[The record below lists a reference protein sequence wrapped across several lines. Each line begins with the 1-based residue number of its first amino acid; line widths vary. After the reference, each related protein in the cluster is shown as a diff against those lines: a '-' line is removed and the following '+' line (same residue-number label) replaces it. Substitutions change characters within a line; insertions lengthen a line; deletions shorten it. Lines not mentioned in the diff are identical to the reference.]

1 MMEELEREYARL
13 EGCIANGVA
22 SLSDL
27 DLIEVERITQNQSR
41 DRLSSMLDAYLRVLT
56 LMTGVRISDAAQL
69 VMPVPEGSDKEQML
83 NALIAS
89 EIRRPELELYK
100 AQELEID
107 TQLDYWTAG
116 GLPQF
121 SLFIRGGY
129 GRPGLNMLDNSF
141 QPFAIGGIRLVWN
154 ISQLYSLGYGK
165 KIVNYSKEQ
174 VNSVRETFLFNTN
187 LQVQEQVAEI
197 QRYFKT
203 VEDDERIVELREKI
217 RESTAAGVENGTK
230 NASDLV
236 SEINKENAARKQL
249 IMHQINTDIMKKIR
263 WIYLLPAVAGAVLM
277 TVTSCKDTEGT
288 NDASGTFEATE
299 VMVSSE
305 ASGRILALNVH
316 EGGVLAAGQE
326 CGLVD
331 TLQLYLQKRQLE
343 AGVAAALSRR
353 RDVETQTA
361 YIREQI
367 EVNRREADRVRNL
380 IAADA
385 ANTKQLD
392 DITSAIK
399 LLETQLAA
407 TEADIAQN
415 NTIAEAE
422 AASYRAQIAQVEES
436 LRRCRISSPID
447 GTVLVKYAE
456 AGELTAAG
464 KPLFKIADLSRMNLR
479 AYITASQL
487 TAIKVGQ
494 KVRVFA
500 DSGEDGVREY
510 EGTVSWISDQS
521 EFTPKTIQ
529 TRDERA
535 NLVYAIKVSFVNDG
549 YVKIG
554 MYGDLKF

>member
-1 MMEELEREYARL
+1 M
-13 EGCIANGVA
+13 
-22 SLSDL
+22 
-27 DLIEVERITQNQSR
+27 
-41 DRLSSMLDAYLRVLT
+41 
-56 LMTGVRISDAAQL
+56 
-69 VMPVPEGSDKEQML
+69 
-83 NALIAS
+83 
-89 EIRRPELELYK
+89 
-100 AQELEID
+100 
-107 TQLDYWTAG
+107 
-116 GLPQF
+116 
-121 SLFIRGGY
+121 
-129 GRPGLNMLDNSF
+129 
-141 QPFAIGGIRLVWN
+141 
-154 ISQLYSLGYGK
+154 K
-165 KIVNYSKEQ
+165 KMKW
-174 VNSVRETFLFNTN
+174 
-187 LQVQEQVAEI
+187 
-197 QRYFKT
+197 RYF
-203 VEDDERIVELREKI
+203 
-217 RESTAAGVENGTK
+217 
-230 NASDLV
+230 
-236 SEINKENAARKQL
+236 
-249 IMHQINTDIMKKIR
+249 
-263 WIYLLPAVAGAVLM
+263 LPVLAGAVL
-277 TVTSCKDTEGT
+277 VTAVSCKDTDGS

-305 ASGRILALNVH
+305 ASGRIMVLDIH
-316 EGGVLAAGQE
+316 EGGVLKAGQG

-343 AGVAAALSRR
+343 AGVEAALSRR

-361 YIREQI
+361 YIKEQI

-392 DITSAIK
+392 DITSSIK

-422 AASYRAQIAQVEES
+422 AASYRAQIAQVDES
-436 LRRCRISSPID
+436 LRRCRITSPID

-487 TAIKVGQ
+487 TSVRIGQ

-535 NLVYAIKVSFVNDG
+535 NLVYAIKVSFINDG

>member
-1 MMEELEREYARL
+1 M
-13 EGCIANGVA
+13 
-22 SLSDL
+22 
-27 DLIEVERITQNQSR
+27 
-41 DRLSSMLDAYLRVLT
+41 
-56 LMTGVRISDAAQL
+56 
-69 VMPVPEGSDKEQML
+69 
-83 NALIAS
+83 
-89 EIRRPELELYK
+89 
-100 AQELEID
+100 
-107 TQLDYWTAG
+107 
-116 GLPQF
+116 
-121 SLFIRGGY
+121 
-129 GRPGLNMLDNSF
+129 
-141 QPFAIGGIRLVWN
+141 
-154 ISQLYSLGYGK
+154 K
-165 KIVNYSKEQ
+165 KMKW
-174 VNSVRETFLFNTN
+174 
-187 LQVQEQVAEI
+187 
-197 QRYFKT
+197 RYF
-203 VEDDERIVELREKI
+203 
-217 RESTAAGVENGTK
+217 
-230 NASDLV
+230 
-236 SEINKENAARKQL
+236 
-249 IMHQINTDIMKKIR
+249 
-263 WIYLLPAVAGAVLM
+263 LPVLAGAVL
-277 TVTSCKDTEGT
+277 VTAVSCKDTDGS

-305 ASGRILALNVH
+305 ASGRIMALDIH
-316 EGGVLAAGQE
+316 EGGVLKAGQG

-343 AGVAAALSRR
+343 AGVEAALSRR

-361 YIREQI
+361 YIKEQI

-392 DITSAIK
+392 DITSSIK

-422 AASYRAQIAQVEES
+422 AASYRAQIAQVDES
-436 LRRCRISSPID
+436 LRRCRITSPID

-487 TAIKVGQ
+487 TSVRIGQ

-529 TRDERA
+529 TRDERT
-535 NLVYAIKVSFVNDG
+535 NLVYAIKVSFINDG

>member
-1 MMEELEREYARL
+1 M
-13 EGCIANGVA
+13 
-22 SLSDL
+22 
-27 DLIEVERITQNQSR
+27 
-41 DRLSSMLDAYLRVLT
+41 
-56 LMTGVRISDAAQL
+56 
-69 VMPVPEGSDKEQML
+69 
-83 NALIAS
+83 
-89 EIRRPELELYK
+89 
-100 AQELEID
+100 
-107 TQLDYWTAG
+107 
-116 GLPQF
+116 
-121 SLFIRGGY
+121 
-129 GRPGLNMLDNSF
+129 
-141 QPFAIGGIRLVWN
+141 
-154 ISQLYSLGYGK
+154 K
-165 KIVNYSKEQ
+165 KMKW
-174 VNSVRETFLFNTN
+174 
-187 LQVQEQVAEI
+187 
-197 QRYFKT
+197 RYF
-203 VEDDERIVELREKI
+203 
-217 RESTAAGVENGTK
+217 
-230 NASDLV
+230 
-236 SEINKENAARKQL
+236 
-249 IMHQINTDIMKKIR
+249 
-263 WIYLLPAVAGAVLM
+263 LPVLAGAVL
-277 TVTSCKDTEGT
+277 VTAVSCKDTDGS

-305 ASGRILALNVH
+305 ASGRIMALDIH
-316 EGGVLAAGQE
+316 EGGVLKAGQG

-343 AGVAAALSRR
+343 AGVEAALSRR

-361 YIREQI
+361 YIKEQI

-392 DITSAIK
+392 DITSSIK

-407 TEADIAQN
+407 TEADIEQN

-422 AASYRAQIAQVEES
+422 AASYRAQIAQVDES
-436 LRRCRISSPID
+436 LRRCRITSPID

-479 AYITASQL
+479 AYITSSQL
-487 TAIKVGQ
+487 TSVRIGQ

-535 NLVYAIKVSFVNDG
+535 NLVYAIKVSFINDG

>member
-1 MMEELEREYARL
+1 M
-13 EGCIANGVA
+13 
-22 SLSDL
+22 
-27 DLIEVERITQNQSR
+27 
-41 DRLSSMLDAYLRVLT
+41 
-56 LMTGVRISDAAQL
+56 
-69 VMPVPEGSDKEQML
+69 
-83 NALIAS
+83 
-89 EIRRPELELYK
+89 
-100 AQELEID
+100 
-107 TQLDYWTAG
+107 
-116 GLPQF
+116 
-121 SLFIRGGY
+121 
-129 GRPGLNMLDNSF
+129 
-141 QPFAIGGIRLVWN
+141 
-154 ISQLYSLGYGK
+154 K
-165 KIVNYSKEQ
+165 KMKW
-174 VNSVRETFLFNTN
+174 
-187 LQVQEQVAEI
+187 
-197 QRYFKT
+197 RYF
-203 VEDDERIVELREKI
+203 
-217 RESTAAGVENGTK
+217 
-230 NASDLV
+230 
-236 SEINKENAARKQL
+236 
-249 IMHQINTDIMKKIR
+249 
-263 WIYLLPAVAGAVLM
+263 LPVLAGAVL
-277 TVTSCKDTEGT
+277 VTAVSCKDTDGS

-305 ASGRILALNVH
+305 ASGRIMALDIH
-316 EGGVLAAGQE
+316 EGGVLKAGQG

-343 AGVAAALSRR
+343 AGVEAALSRR

-361 YIREQI
+361 YIKEQI

-392 DITSAIK
+392 DITSSIK

-422 AASYRAQIAQVEES
+422 AASYRAQIAQVDES
-436 LRRCRISSPID
+436 LRRCRITSPID

-487 TAIKVGQ
+487 TSIRIGQ

-535 NLVYAIKVSFVNDG
+535 NLVYAIKVSFINDG

>member
-1 MMEELEREYARL
+1 
-13 EGCIANGVA
+13 
-22 SLSDL
+22 
-27 DLIEVERITQNQSR
+27 
-41 DRLSSMLDAYLRVLT
+41 
-56 LMTGVRISDAAQL
+56 
-69 VMPVPEGSDKEQML
+69 
-83 NALIAS
+83 
-89 EIRRPELELYK
+89 
-100 AQELEID
+100 
-107 TQLDYWTAG
+107 
-116 GLPQF
+116 
-121 SLFIRGGY
+121 
-129 GRPGLNMLDNSF
+129 
-141 QPFAIGGIRLVWN
+141 
-154 ISQLYSLGYGK
+154 
-165 KIVNYSKEQ
+165 
-174 VNSVRETFLFNTN
+174 
-187 LQVQEQVAEI
+187 
-197 QRYFKT
+197 
-203 VEDDERIVELREKI
+203 
-217 RESTAAGVENGTK
+217 
-230 NASDLV
+230 
-236 SEINKENAARKQL
+236 
-249 IMHQINTDIMKKIR
+249 MKKIR

-277 TVTSCKDTEGT
+277 TVTSCKDADGT

-305 ASGRILALNVH
+305 ASGRILSLSVH
-316 EGGVLAAGQE
+316 EGGALTAGQD

-331 TLQLYLQKRQLE
+331 TLQLYLQKR
-343 AGVAAALSRR
+343 SRR

-361 YIREQI
+361 YIKEQI

-392 DITSAIK
+392 DITSSIK

-487 TAIKVGQ
+487 TAVKLGQ

>member
-1 MMEELEREYARL
+1 M
-13 EGCIANGVA
+13 
-22 SLSDL
+22 
-27 DLIEVERITQNQSR
+27 
-41 DRLSSMLDAYLRVLT
+41 
-56 LMTGVRISDAAQL
+56 
-69 VMPVPEGSDKEQML
+69 
-83 NALIAS
+83 
-89 EIRRPELELYK
+89 
-100 AQELEID
+100 
-107 TQLDYWTAG
+107 
-116 GLPQF
+116 
-121 SLFIRGGY
+121 
-129 GRPGLNMLDNSF
+129 
-141 QPFAIGGIRLVWN
+141 
-154 ISQLYSLGYGK
+154 K
-165 KIVNYSKEQ
+165 KMKW
-174 VNSVRETFLFNTN
+174 
-187 LQVQEQVAEI
+187 
-197 QRYFKT
+197 RYF
-203 VEDDERIVELREKI
+203 
-217 RESTAAGVENGTK
+217 
-230 NASDLV
+230 
-236 SEINKENAARKQL
+236 
-249 IMHQINTDIMKKIR
+249 
-263 WIYLLPAVAGAVLM
+263 LPVLAGAVL
-277 TVTSCKDTEGT
+277 VTAVSCKDTDGS

-305 ASGRILALNVH
+305 ASGRIMALDIH
-316 EGGVLAAGQE
+316 EGGVLKAGQG

-343 AGVAAALSRR
+343 SGVEAALSRR

-361 YIREQI
+361 YIKEQI

-392 DITSAIK
+392 DITSSIK

-422 AASYRAQIAQVEES
+422 AASYRAQIAQVDES
-436 LRRCRISSPID
+436 LRRCRITSPID

-456 AGELTAAG
+456 AGELTASG

-487 TAIKVGQ
+487 TSVRIGQ

-535 NLVYAIKVSFVNDG
+535 NLVYAIKVSFINDG

>member
-1 MMEELEREYARL
+1 M
-13 EGCIANGVA
+13 
-22 SLSDL
+22 
-27 DLIEVERITQNQSR
+27 
-41 DRLSSMLDAYLRVLT
+41 
-56 LMTGVRISDAAQL
+56 
-69 VMPVPEGSDKEQML
+69 
-83 NALIAS
+83 
-89 EIRRPELELYK
+89 
-100 AQELEID
+100 
-107 TQLDYWTAG
+107 
-116 GLPQF
+116 
-121 SLFIRGGY
+121 
-129 GRPGLNMLDNSF
+129 
-141 QPFAIGGIRLVWN
+141 
-154 ISQLYSLGYGK
+154 K
-165 KIVNYSKEQ
+165 KMKW
-174 VNSVRETFLFNTN
+174 
-187 LQVQEQVAEI
+187 
-197 QRYFKT
+197 RYF
-203 VEDDERIVELREKI
+203 
-217 RESTAAGVENGTK
+217 
-230 NASDLV
+230 
-236 SEINKENAARKQL
+236 
-249 IMHQINTDIMKKIR
+249 
-263 WIYLLPAVAGAVLM
+263 LPVLAGAVL
-277 TVTSCKDTEGT
+277 VTAVSCKDTDGS

-305 ASGRILALNVH
+305 ASGRIMALDIH
-316 EGGVLAAGQE
+316 EGGVLKAGQG

-343 AGVAAALSRR
+343 AGVEAALSRR

-361 YIREQI
+361 YIKEQI
-367 EVNRREADRVRNL
+367 EVNHREADRVRNL

-392 DITSAIK
+392 DITSSIK

-422 AASYRAQIAQVEES
+422 AASYRAQIAQVDES
-436 LRRCRISSPID
+436 LRRCRITSPID

-487 TAIKVGQ
+487 TSVRIGQ

-535 NLVYAIKVSFVNDG
+535 NLVYAIKVSFINDG

>member
-1 MMEELEREYARL
+1 M
-13 EGCIANGVA
+13 
-22 SLSDL
+22 
-27 DLIEVERITQNQSR
+27 
-41 DRLSSMLDAYLRVLT
+41 
-56 LMTGVRISDAAQL
+56 
-69 VMPVPEGSDKEQML
+69 
-83 NALIAS
+83 
-89 EIRRPELELYK
+89 
-100 AQELEID
+100 
-107 TQLDYWTAG
+107 
-116 GLPQF
+116 
-121 SLFIRGGY
+121 
-129 GRPGLNMLDNSF
+129 
-141 QPFAIGGIRLVWN
+141 
-154 ISQLYSLGYGK
+154 K
-165 KIVNYSKEQ
+165 KMKW
-174 VNSVRETFLFNTN
+174 
-187 LQVQEQVAEI
+187 
-197 QRYFKT
+197 RYF
-203 VEDDERIVELREKI
+203 
-217 RESTAAGVENGTK
+217 
-230 NASDLV
+230 
-236 SEINKENAARKQL
+236 
-249 IMHQINTDIMKKIR
+249 
-263 WIYLLPAVAGAVLM
+263 LPVLAGAVL
-277 TVTSCKDTEGT
+277 VTAVSCKDTGGS

-305 ASGRILALNVH
+305 ASGRIMALDIH
-316 EGGVLAAGQE
+316 EGGVLKAGQG

-343 AGVAAALSRR
+343 AGVEAALSRR

-361 YIREQI
+361 YIKEQI

-392 DITSAIK
+392 DITSSIK

-422 AASYRAQIAQVEES
+422 AASYRAQIAQVDES
-436 LRRCRISSPID
+436 LRRCRITSPID

-487 TAIKVGQ
+487 TSVRIGQ

-535 NLVYAIKVSFVNDG
+535 NLVYAIKVSFINDG

>member
-1 MMEELEREYARL
+1 
-13 EGCIANGVA
+13 
-22 SLSDL
+22 
-27 DLIEVERITQNQSR
+27 
-41 DRLSSMLDAYLRVLT
+41 
-56 LMTGVRISDAAQL
+56 
-69 VMPVPEGSDKEQML
+69 
-83 NALIAS
+83 
-89 EIRRPELELYK
+89 
-100 AQELEID
+100 
-107 TQLDYWTAG
+107 
-116 GLPQF
+116 
-121 SLFIRGGY
+121 
-129 GRPGLNMLDNSF
+129 
-141 QPFAIGGIRLVWN
+141 
-154 ISQLYSLGYGK
+154 
-165 KIVNYSKEQ
+165 
-174 VNSVRETFLFNTN
+174 
-187 LQVQEQVAEI
+187 
-197 QRYFKT
+197 
-203 VEDDERIVELREKI
+203 
-217 RESTAAGVENGTK
+217 
-230 NASDLV
+230 
-236 SEINKENAARKQL
+236 
-249 IMHQINTDIMKKIR
+249 MKKIR
-263 WIYLLPAVAGAVLM
+263 WIYLLPVVAGAVLM
-277 TVTSCKDTEGT
+277 TAVSCKDTDGT

-316 EGGVLAAGQE
+316 EGGVLTAGQD

-343 AGVAAALSRR
+343 AGVEAALSRR

-361 YIREQI
+361 YIKEQI

-436 LRRCRISSPID
+436 L
-447 GTVLVKYAE
+447 TVLVKYAE

-487 TAIKVGQ
+487 TAVKVGQ

>member
-1 MMEELEREYARL
+1 M
-13 EGCIANGVA
+13 
-22 SLSDL
+22 
-27 DLIEVERITQNQSR
+27 
-41 DRLSSMLDAYLRVLT
+41 
-56 LMTGVRISDAAQL
+56 
-69 VMPVPEGSDKEQML
+69 
-83 NALIAS
+83 
-89 EIRRPELELYK
+89 
-100 AQELEID
+100 
-107 TQLDYWTAG
+107 
-116 GLPQF
+116 
-121 SLFIRGGY
+121 
-129 GRPGLNMLDNSF
+129 
-141 QPFAIGGIRLVWN
+141 
-154 ISQLYSLGYGK
+154 K
-165 KIVNYSKEQ
+165 KMKW
-174 VNSVRETFLFNTN
+174 
-187 LQVQEQVAEI
+187 
-197 QRYFKT
+197 RYF
-203 VEDDERIVELREKI
+203 
-217 RESTAAGVENGTK
+217 
-230 NASDLV
+230 
-236 SEINKENAARKQL
+236 
-249 IMHQINTDIMKKIR
+249 
-263 WIYLLPAVAGAVLM
+263 LPVLAGAVL
-277 TVTSCKDTEGT
+277 VTAVSCKDTDGS

-305 ASGRILALNVH
+305 ASGRIMALDIH
-316 EGGVLAAGQE
+316 EGGVLKAGQG

-343 AGVAAALSRR
+343 AGVEAALSRR

-361 YIREQI
+361 YIKEQI

-392 DITSAIK
+392 DITSSIK

-422 AASYRAQIAQVEES
+422 AASYRAQIAQVDES
-436 LRRCRISSPID
+436 LRRCRITSPID

-456 AGELTAAG
+456 AGELTAVG

-487 TAIKVGQ
+487 TSVRIGQ

-535 NLVYAIKVSFVNDG
+535 NLVYAIKVSFINDG

>member
-1 MMEELEREYARL
+1 
-13 EGCIANGVA
+13 
-22 SLSDL
+22 
-27 DLIEVERITQNQSR
+27 
-41 DRLSSMLDAYLRVLT
+41 
-56 LMTGVRISDAAQL
+56 
-69 VMPVPEGSDKEQML
+69 
-83 NALIAS
+83 
-89 EIRRPELELYK
+89 
-100 AQELEID
+100 
-107 TQLDYWTAG
+107 
-116 GLPQF
+116 
-121 SLFIRGGY
+121 
-129 GRPGLNMLDNSF
+129 
-141 QPFAIGGIRLVWN
+141 
-154 ISQLYSLGYGK
+154 
-165 KIVNYSKEQ
+165 
-174 VNSVRETFLFNTN
+174 
-187 LQVQEQVAEI
+187 
-197 QRYFKT
+197 
-203 VEDDERIVELREKI
+203 
-217 RESTAAGVENGTK
+217 
-230 NASDLV
+230 
-236 SEINKENAARKQL
+236 
-249 IMHQINTDIMKKIR
+249 MKKIR
-263 WIYLLPAVAGAVLM
+263 WIYFLPVVAGAVLA
-277 TVTSCKDTEGT
+277 TAVSCKDTDGT

-305 ASGRILALNVH
+305 ASGRILSLNVH
-316 EGGVLAAGQE
+316 EGGMIAAGQE
-326 CGLVD
+326 CGLID

-361 YIREQI
+361 YIKEQI
-367 EVNRREADRVRNL
+367 EVNRREADRVRKL

-422 AASYRAQIAQVEES
+422 AASYRAQIDQVEES
-436 LRRCRISSPID
+436 LRRCRITSPID

-464 KPLFKIADLSRMNLR
+464 KPLFKIADLRRMNLR

-487 TAIKVGQ
+487 TTIKVGQ

>member
-1 MMEELEREYARL
+1 M
-13 EGCIANGVA
+13 
-22 SLSDL
+22 
-27 DLIEVERITQNQSR
+27 
-41 DRLSSMLDAYLRVLT
+41 
-56 LMTGVRISDAAQL
+56 
-69 VMPVPEGSDKEQML
+69 
-83 NALIAS
+83 
-89 EIRRPELELYK
+89 
-100 AQELEID
+100 
-107 TQLDYWTAG
+107 
-116 GLPQF
+116 
-121 SLFIRGGY
+121 
-129 GRPGLNMLDNSF
+129 
-141 QPFAIGGIRLVWN
+141 
-154 ISQLYSLGYGK
+154 K
-165 KIVNYSKEQ
+165 KMKW
-174 VNSVRETFLFNTN
+174 
-187 LQVQEQVAEI
+187 
-197 QRYFKT
+197 RYF
-203 VEDDERIVELREKI
+203 
-217 RESTAAGVENGTK
+217 
-230 NASDLV
+230 
-236 SEINKENAARKQL
+236 
-249 IMHQINTDIMKKIR
+249 
-263 WIYLLPAVAGAVLM
+263 LPVLAGAVL
-277 TVTSCKDTEGT
+277 VIAVSCKDTDGS

-305 ASGRILALNVH
+305 ASGRIMALDIH
-316 EGGVLAAGQE
+316 EGGVLKAGQG

-343 AGVAAALSRR
+343 AGVEAALSRR

-361 YIREQI
+361 YIKEQI

-392 DITSAIK
+392 DITSSIK

-422 AASYRAQIAQVEES
+422 AASYRAQIAQVDES
-436 LRRCRISSPID
+436 LRRCRITSPID

-487 TAIKVGQ
+487 TSVRIGQ

-535 NLVYAIKVSFVNDG
+535 NLVYAIKVSFINDG

>member
-1 MMEELEREYARL
+1 
-13 EGCIANGVA
+13 
-22 SLSDL
+22 
-27 DLIEVERITQNQSR
+27 
-41 DRLSSMLDAYLRVLT
+41 ML
-56 LMTGVRISDAAQL
+56 
-69 VMPVPEGSDKEQML
+69 
-83 NALIAS
+83 
-89 EIRRPELELYK
+89 
-100 AQELEID
+100 
-107 TQLDYWTAG
+107 
-116 GLPQF
+116 
-121 SLFIRGGY
+121 
-129 GRPGLNMLDNSF
+129 
-141 QPFAIGGIRLVWN
+141 
-154 ISQLYSLGYGK
+154 
-165 KIVNYSKEQ
+165 
-174 VNSVRETFLFNTN
+174 
-187 LQVQEQVAEI
+187 
-197 QRYFKT
+197 
-203 VEDDERIVELREKI
+203 
-217 RESTAAGVENGTK
+217 
-230 NASDLV
+230 
-236 SEINKENAARKQL
+236 
-249 IMHQINTDIMKKIR
+249 
-263 WIYLLPAVAGAVLM
+263 AGAVL
-277 TVTSCKDTEGT
+277 VTAVSCKDTDGS

-305 ASGRILALNVH
+305 ASGRIMALDIH
-316 EGGVLAAGQE
+316 EGGVLKAGQG

-343 AGVAAALSRR
+343 AGVEAALSRR

-361 YIREQI
+361 YIKEQI

-392 DITSAIK
+392 DITSSIK

-422 AASYRAQIAQVEES
+422 AASYRAQIAQVDES
-436 LRRCRISSPID
+436 LRRCRITSPID

-487 TAIKVGQ
+487 TSVRIGQ

-535 NLVYAIKVSFVNDG
+535 NLVYAIKVSFINDG

>member
-1 MMEELEREYARL
+1 M
-13 EGCIANGVA
+13 
-22 SLSDL
+22 
-27 DLIEVERITQNQSR
+27 
-41 DRLSSMLDAYLRVLT
+41 
-56 LMTGVRISDAAQL
+56 
-69 VMPVPEGSDKEQML
+69 
-83 NALIAS
+83 
-89 EIRRPELELYK
+89 
-100 AQELEID
+100 
-107 TQLDYWTAG
+107 
-116 GLPQF
+116 
-121 SLFIRGGY
+121 
-129 GRPGLNMLDNSF
+129 
-141 QPFAIGGIRLVWN
+141 
-154 ISQLYSLGYGK
+154 K
-165 KIVNYSKEQ
+165 KMKW
-174 VNSVRETFLFNTN
+174 
-187 LQVQEQVAEI
+187 
-197 QRYFKT
+197 RYF
-203 VEDDERIVELREKI
+203 
-217 RESTAAGVENGTK
+217 
-230 NASDLV
+230 
-236 SEINKENAARKQL
+236 
-249 IMHQINTDIMKKIR
+249 
-263 WIYLLPAVAGAVLM
+263 LPVLAGAVL
-277 TVTSCKDTEGT
+277 VTAVSCKDTDGS

-305 ASGRILALNVH
+305 ASGRIMALDIH
-316 EGGVLAAGQE
+316 EGGVLKAGQS

-343 AGVAAALSRR
+343 AGVEAALSRR

-361 YIREQI
+361 YIKEQI

-392 DITSAIK
+392 DITSSIK

-422 AASYRAQIAQVEES
+422 AASYGAQIAQVDES
-436 LRRCRISSPID
+436 LRRCRITSPIE

-487 TAIKVGQ
+487 TSVRIGQ

-535 NLVYAIKVSFVNDG
+535 NLVYAIKVSFINDG

>member
-1 MMEELEREYARL
+1 M
-13 EGCIANGVA
+13 
-22 SLSDL
+22 
-27 DLIEVERITQNQSR
+27 
-41 DRLSSMLDAYLRVLT
+41 
-56 LMTGVRISDAAQL
+56 
-69 VMPVPEGSDKEQML
+69 
-83 NALIAS
+83 
-89 EIRRPELELYK
+89 
-100 AQELEID
+100 
-107 TQLDYWTAG
+107 
-116 GLPQF
+116 
-121 SLFIRGGY
+121 
-129 GRPGLNMLDNSF
+129 
-141 QPFAIGGIRLVWN
+141 
-154 ISQLYSLGYGK
+154 K
-165 KIVNYSKEQ
+165 KMKW
-174 VNSVRETFLFNTN
+174 
-187 LQVQEQVAEI
+187 
-197 QRYFKT
+197 RYFLPVLAGT
-203 VEDDERIVELREKI
+203 VLV
-217 RESTAAGVENGTK
+217 TAV
-230 NASDLV
+230 
-236 SEINKENAARKQL
+236 
-249 IMHQINTDIMKKIR
+249 
-263 WIYLLPAVAGAVLM
+263 
-277 TVTSCKDTEGT
+277 SCKDTDGS

-305 ASGRILALNVH
+305 ASGRIMALDIH
-316 EGGVLAAGQE
+316 EGGVLKAGQG

-343 AGVAAALSRR
+343 AGVEAALSRR

-361 YIREQI
+361 YIKEQI

-392 DITSAIK
+392 DITSSIK

-422 AASYRAQIAQVEES
+422 AASYRAQIAQVDES
-436 LRRCRISSPID
+436 LRRCRITSPID

-487 TAIKVGQ
+487 TSVRIGQ

-535 NLVYAIKVSFVNDG
+535 NLVYAIKVSFINDG

>member
-1 MMEELEREYARL
+1 M
-13 EGCIANGVA
+13 
-22 SLSDL
+22 
-27 DLIEVERITQNQSR
+27 
-41 DRLSSMLDAYLRVLT
+41 
-56 LMTGVRISDAAQL
+56 
-69 VMPVPEGSDKEQML
+69 
-83 NALIAS
+83 
-89 EIRRPELELYK
+89 
-100 AQELEID
+100 
-107 TQLDYWTAG
+107 
-116 GLPQF
+116 
-121 SLFIRGGY
+121 
-129 GRPGLNMLDNSF
+129 
-141 QPFAIGGIRLVWN
+141 
-154 ISQLYSLGYGK
+154 K
-165 KIVNYSKEQ
+165 KMKW
-174 VNSVRETFLFNTN
+174 
-187 LQVQEQVAEI
+187 
-197 QRYFKT
+197 RYF
-203 VEDDERIVELREKI
+203 
-217 RESTAAGVENGTK
+217 
-230 NASDLV
+230 
-236 SEINKENAARKQL
+236 
-249 IMHQINTDIMKKIR
+249 
-263 WIYLLPAVAGAVLM
+263 LPVLAGAVL
-277 TVTSCKDTEGT
+277 VTAVSCKDTDGS

-305 ASGRILALNVH
+305 ASGRIMALDIH
-316 EGGVLAAGQE
+316 EGGVLKAGQG

-343 AGVAAALSRR
+343 AGVEAALSRR

-361 YIREQI
+361 YIKEQI

-392 DITSAIK
+392 DITSSIK

-422 AASYRAQIAQVEES
+422 AASYRAQIAQVDES
-436 LRRCRISSPID
+436 LRRCRITSPID

-487 TAIKVGQ
+487 TSVRIGQ

-535 NLVYAIKVSFVNDG
+535 NLVYAIKVSFINDG

>member
-1 MMEELEREYARL
+1 M
-13 EGCIANGVA
+13 
-22 SLSDL
+22 
-27 DLIEVERITQNQSR
+27 
-41 DRLSSMLDAYLRVLT
+41 
-56 LMTGVRISDAAQL
+56 
-69 VMPVPEGSDKEQML
+69 
-83 NALIAS
+83 
-89 EIRRPELELYK
+89 
-100 AQELEID
+100 
-107 TQLDYWTAG
+107 
-116 GLPQF
+116 
-121 SLFIRGGY
+121 
-129 GRPGLNMLDNSF
+129 
-141 QPFAIGGIRLVWN
+141 
-154 ISQLYSLGYGK
+154 K
-165 KIVNYSKEQ
+165 KMKW
-174 VNSVRETFLFNTN
+174 
-187 LQVQEQVAEI
+187 
-197 QRYFKT
+197 RYF
-203 VEDDERIVELREKI
+203 
-217 RESTAAGVENGTK
+217 
-230 NASDLV
+230 
-236 SEINKENAARKQL
+236 
-249 IMHQINTDIMKKIR
+249 
-263 WIYLLPAVAGAVLM
+263 LPVLAGAVL
-277 TVTSCKDTEGT
+277 VTAVSCKDTDGS

-305 ASGRILALNVH
+305 ASGRIMALDIH
-316 EGGVLAAGQE
+316 EGGVLKAGQG

-343 AGVAAALSRR
+343 AGVEAALSRR

-361 YIREQI
+361 YIKEQI

-392 DITSAIK
+392 DITSSIK

-422 AASYRAQIAQVEES
+422 AASYRAQIAQVDES
-436 LRRCRISSPID
+436 LRRCRITSPID

-487 TAIKVGQ
+487 TSVRIGQ

-535 NLVYAIKVSFVNDG
+535 NLVYAIKVSFINDG

-554 MYGDLKF
+554 IYGDLKF

>member
-1 MMEELEREYARL
+1 M
-13 EGCIANGVA
+13 
-22 SLSDL
+22 
-27 DLIEVERITQNQSR
+27 
-41 DRLSSMLDAYLRVLT
+41 
-56 LMTGVRISDAAQL
+56 
-69 VMPVPEGSDKEQML
+69 
-83 NALIAS
+83 
-89 EIRRPELELYK
+89 
-100 AQELEID
+100 
-107 TQLDYWTAG
+107 
-116 GLPQF
+116 
-121 SLFIRGGY
+121 
-129 GRPGLNMLDNSF
+129 
-141 QPFAIGGIRLVWN
+141 
-154 ISQLYSLGYGK
+154 K
-165 KIVNYSKEQ
+165 KMKW
-174 VNSVRETFLFNTN
+174 
-187 LQVQEQVAEI
+187 
-197 QRYFKT
+197 RYF
-203 VEDDERIVELREKI
+203 
-217 RESTAAGVENGTK
+217 
-230 NASDLV
+230 
-236 SEINKENAARKQL
+236 
-249 IMHQINTDIMKKIR
+249 
-263 WIYLLPAVAGAVLM
+263 LPVLAGAVL
-277 TVTSCKDTEGT
+277 VTAVSCKDTDGS

-305 ASGRILALNVH
+305 ASGRIMALDIH
-316 EGGVLAAGQE
+316 EGGVLKAGQG

-343 AGVAAALSRR
+343 AGVEAALSRR

-361 YIREQI
+361 YIKEQI

-392 DITSAIK
+392 DITSSIK

-415 NTIAEAE
+415 NTISEAE
-422 AASYRAQIAQVEES
+422 AASYRAQIAQVDES
-436 LRRCRISSPID
+436 LRRCRITSPID

-464 KPLFKIADLSRMNLR
+464 KPLFEIADLSRMNLR

-487 TAIKVGQ
+487 TSVRIGQ

-535 NLVYAIKVSFVNDG
+535 NLVYAIKVSFINDG